1 MTTSEQQLKTL
12 ADLSDIV
19 RAELERYISYIS
31 DMDSVLQIYLF
42 GSCAH
47 GIPTDDSDIDLM
59 VIVHDGIDTL
69 QVMQSISRGLIDR
82 QVSLDVLVDTISDFI
97 ELSNPARV
105 TLQREIKNKGILV
118 YG

>member
-1 MTTSEQQLKTL
+1 MITSEQQFSSLSN
-12 ADLSDIV
+12 LSDTV
-19 RAELERYISYIS
+19 RTELERYVSYIS

-42 GSCAH
+42 GSYAN
-47 GIPTDDSDIDLM
+47 GVPTDDSDIDLM
-59 VIVHDGIDTL
+59 VIVHDDIDTL
-69 QVMQSISRGLIDR
+69 KVMQSISRGLIDR
-82 QVSLDVLVDTISDFI
+82 QVSLDVLVDTMSDFI